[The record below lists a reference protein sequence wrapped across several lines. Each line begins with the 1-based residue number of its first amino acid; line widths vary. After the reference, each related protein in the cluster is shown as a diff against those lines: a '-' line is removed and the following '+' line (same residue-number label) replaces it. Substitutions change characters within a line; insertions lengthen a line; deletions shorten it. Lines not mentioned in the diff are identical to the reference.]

1 MADLCVCG
9 HDFDDWREHTYDPTE
24 DRYVCMHPAP
34 GASGWRTRSPL
45 SAFRG
50 PAVRFTREEAAG
62 WLWAMLSGV
71 PSSAF
76 LDGPGAA
83 LWHAYFDVRN
93 GHRISELRR
102 RARSMLRHWR
112 EFERHEYPAHYA
124 ARLYLAA
131 RILRAVRP

>member
-1 MADLCVCG
+1 MADLCMCG
-9 HDFDDWREHTYDPTE
+9 HEEREHAYDPTE
-24 DRYVCMHPAP
+24 SRPVCVGNAMACPCARY
-34 GASGWRTRSPL
+34 RRSPL

-50 PAVRFTREEAAG
+50 PAVSFTREEAAG

-83 LWHAYFDVRN
+83 LWHAYFDARN

>member
-9 HDFDDWREHTYDPTE
+9 HEERAHYPLSSERACMRDCACGTY
-24 DRYVCMHPAP
+24 R
-34 GASGWRTRSPL
+34 RSPL

-50 PAVRFTREEAAG
+50 PAVVMSREEAAG

-93 GHRISELRR
+93 GHRVSELRR
-102 RARSMLRHWR
+102 RARSMLRDWR
-112 EFERHEYPAHYA
+112 TIERHEYPAHYA
-124 ARLYLAA
+124 ARCYLAA